1 MAPPVSPRTAA
12 ILCIGN
18 EILSGK
24 VEESNAQF
32 LSRELW
38 ALGVR
43 LRLVVTIP
51 DEIPVIAEHL
61 RRVRPAHDFV
71 ITTGGVGPTHD
82 DVTMEAIAFALDRPL
97 VRIPEFEKGLRDFY
111 KERCNDV
118 VLRMASVPRGAR
130 LTWKD
135 QIFFPL
141 VQVENVTIL
150 PGDPEIMRRKF
161 LSVRESF
168 RGEPFR
174 LAKIYTHLDEGD
186 IANALR
192 EALDRFPK
200 VEIGSYPV
208 YSHSD
213 YRVMVTIE
221 STDGAAVEGAR
232 DHLLGLFPRET
243 IVRVESR

>member
-1 MAPPVSPRTAA
+1 MAPAAPRTAA

-24 VEESNAQF
+24 VEETNAQF

-43 LRLVVTIP
+43 LRVVVIIP
-51 DEIPVIAEHL
+51 DEIPVIVEHL
-61 RRVRPAHDFV
+61 RRVRPVHDFV

-82 DVTMEAIAFALDRPL
+82 DVTMEAIAEALDRPL
-97 VRIPEFEKGLRDFY
+97 VRVPEFEKGLRDFY

-118 VLRMASVPRGAR
+118 ILRMASVPRGAR

-135 QIFFPL
+135 QVFFPL
-141 VQVENVTIL
+141 VEVENVTVL

-161 LSVRESF
+161 MSVRESF
-168 RGEPFR
+168 RGGPFR
-174 LAKIYTHLDEGD
+174 LAKIFTLLDEGD

-192 EALDRFPK
+192 EALTHFPR

-208 YSHSD
+208 YSKSD

-221 STDGAAVEGAR
+221 STEGEQVTGAK
-232 DHLLGLFPRET
+232 DWLLGVLPRET

>member
-1 MAPPVSPRTAA
+1 MPPRTAA
-12 ILCIGN
+12 VLCIGN
-18 EILSGK
+18 EILTGK
-24 VEESNAQF
+24 VEESNARF

-38 ALGVR
+38 ELGVR
-43 LRLVVTIP
+43 LRLIETVP
-51 DEIPVIAEHL
+51 DEIPVISEHL
-61 RRVRPAHDFV
+61 RRMAPGHDFV

-82 DVTMEAIAFALDRPL
+82 DVTMEAVAVALGRPL

-111 KERCNDV
+111 RERFNDV
-118 VLRMASVPRGAR
+118 IGRMADVPSGAR

-135 QIFFPL
+135 QLFFPL

-161 LSVRESF
+161 AALKESF
-168 RGEPFR
+168 RGVPFR
-174 LAKIYTHLDEGD
+174 LAKIFTTRDEGE

-192 EALDRFPK
+192 DALARVPS

-208 YSHSD
+208 YSHAD

-221 STDGAAVEGAR
+221 STDVGAVTAAR
-232 DHLLGLFPRET
+232 DVLLDAFGRET
-243 IVRVESR
+243 IVRVETR

>member
-1 MAPPVSPRTAA
+1 MSSSPRTAA

-38 ALGVR
+38 SLGVR
-43 LRLVVTIP
+43 LRLVVTLP
-51 DEIPVIAEHL
+51 DEIPVIGEHL
-61 RRVRPAHDFV
+61 RRVRPEHDFV

-82 DVTMEAIAFALDRPL
+82 DVTMEAIATALDRPL
-97 VRIPEFEKGLRDFY
+97 TRVPEFEKGLRDFY
-111 KERCNDV
+111 KERCNEV
-118 VLRMASVPRGAR
+118 ILRMASVPRGAR

-161 LSVRESF
+161 MSVRESF
-168 RGEPFR
+168 RGAPFR
-174 LAKIYTHLDEGD
+174 LAKIFTLLDEGD
-186 IANALR
+186 IADELRSAL
-192 EALDRFPK
+192 ARFPK
-200 VEIGSYPV
+200 VDIGSYPV
-208 YSHSD
+208 YSKSD

-221 STDGAAVEGAR
+221 STDEVEVWGAR
-232 DHLLGLFPRET
+232 DWLLGVLPRES
-243 IVRVESR
+243 IVRVESL